1 LSIWEANIKYPAQ
14 LKNSTNFKGKMTRKI
29 PSIKI
34 LFILISIW
42 LISNLGFAG
51 ATEEMKDLEHM
62 ILDFSSA
69 EDKTSWQIVNDGVMG
84 GISQSEIFFKES
96 GVLIFRGTVSLE
108 NNGGFASS
116 RRSAKSYNLGGYS
129 GMLLQVRGDGKDY
142 QLRVRTD
149 DRFDGISYRYHFK
162 TQAGTTQIIK
172 ALFADFEPAFRGRI
186 IKDAVP
192 LSAEKI
198 QQIGFLIGDKQAGQ
212 FSIEIDWIKGFK

>member
-1 LSIWEANIKYPAQ
+1 
-14 LKNSTNFKGKMTRKI
+14 M
-29 PSIKI
+29 
-34 LFILISIW
+34 LFILISIC
-42 LISNLGFAG
+42 LITYLVGAG
-51 ATEEMKDLEHM
+51 AAGEMKDLDNM

-96 GVLIFRGTVSLE
+96 GMLIFRGTVSLE
-108 NNGGFASS
+108 NNGGFASV
-116 RRSAKSYNLGGYS
+116 RRSSKLYNLGGYS

-149 DRFDGISYRYHFK
+149 DRFDGISYRYRFK

-172 ALFADFEPAFRGRI
+172 ALFADFEPTFRGRI
-186 IKDAVP
+186 IKEALP

-198 QQIGFLIGDKQAGQ
+198 QQIGFLIADKQAGQ
-212 FSIEIDWIKGFK
+212 FSIEIDWIKGLK